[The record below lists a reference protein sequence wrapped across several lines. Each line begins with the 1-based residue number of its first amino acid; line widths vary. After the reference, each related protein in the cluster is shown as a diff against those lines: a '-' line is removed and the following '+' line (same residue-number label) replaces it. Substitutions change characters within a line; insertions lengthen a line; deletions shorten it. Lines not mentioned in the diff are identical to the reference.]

1 MEKYPINWGPSP
13 FFWVRPH
20 FFGAIFFTCTATISR
35 KIRGLVIRFCGW
47 RSCACI
53 VFNSIAPTMPNWL
66 LPEYIAD
73 VLPSEARKIE
83 ELRRLMLDN
92 FRLYGYE
99 LVMPPMLEYV
109 ESLLTGAGAD
119 TDLRTFKLVDQ
130 ISGRM
135 LGLRADMTTQV
146 ARIDAHLLNRATV
159 TRLCYAGSV
168 LHTRPSGLH
177 STREPFQIGAE
188 IYGHAGLEADAEI
201 QELALGSLALAG
213 FSDVRL
219 DLTHVGVLR
228 AILAQDP
235 AATKDYEAIVTLLRG
250 KDVPGLQQQ
259 TAKYNETT
267 RAALLALPN
276 LYGDVEVLKRAREV
290 LPALPGIT
298 HALAELA
305 ALAASAI
312 GRADVAIDLADLRG
326 YQYESGAMFAL
337 YVPGL
342 PNAVARGG
350 RYDHVGEAFGR
361 ARPATGF
368 SLDLREL
375 ARLLPTAERKHSI
388 RAPWGNAPE
397 LKEKIAELRK
407 SGEVVIQ
414 SLPGHND
421 EQDEFE
427 CDRALVL
434 DESGSNWILKNLG

>member
-1 MEKYPINWGPSP
+1 
-13 FFWVRPH
+13 
-20 FFGAIFFTCTATISR
+20 
-35 KIRGLVIRFCGW
+35 
-47 RSCACI
+47 
-53 VFNSIAPTMPNWL
+53 MPNWL
-66 LPEYIAD
+66 LPENIAD

-99 LVMPPMLEYV
+99 LVMPPMLEYL
-109 ESLLTGAGAD
+109 ESLLTGAGED

-130 ISGRM
+130 LSGRM
-135 LGLRADMTTQV
+135 LGLRADMTTHV
-146 ARIDAHLLNRATV
+146 GRIDAHLLNRASV

-177 STREPFQIGAE
+177 TTREPLQIGAE

-201 QELALGSLALAG
+201 QELALASLAMAG
-213 FSDVRL
+213 FNEVRL
-219 DLTHVGVLR
+219 DLSHVGVLR
-228 AILAQDP
+228 AILEGDS
-235 AATKDYEAIVTLLRG
+235 AAVKDQAVLHQMLRA
-250 KDVPGLQQQ
+250 KDVPGLQAQ
-259 TAKYNETT
+259 TKHYAPLVRE
-267 RAALLALPN
+267 ALLALPN
-276 LYGDVEVLKRAREV
+276 LYGDIEVLKRAREV
-290 LPALPGIT
+290 LPDLPGI
-298 HALAELA
+298 AKGLAELA
-305 ALAASAI
+305 ALAATVHNSAI
-312 GRADVAIDLADLRG
+312 GRAEVAIDLADLRG

-414 SLPGHND
+414 SMPGHSN
-421 EQDEFE
+421 ELDEFE

-434 DESGSNWILKNLG
+434 DDNGSNWILKNLG

>member
-1 MEKYPINWGPSP
+1 
-13 FFWVRPH
+13 
-20 FFGAIFFTCTATISR
+20 
-35 KIRGLVIRFCGW
+35 
-47 RSCACI
+47 
-53 VFNSIAPTMPNWL
+53 MPNWL
-66 LPEYIAD
+66 LPENIAD

-83 ELRRLMLDN
+83 DLRRKMLDT

-99 LVMPPMLEYV
+99 LVMPPLLEYV
-109 ESLLTGAGAD
+109 ESLLAGAGQD
-119 TDLRTFKLVDQ
+119 TELRTFKVVDQ
-130 ISGRM
+130 ISGRL

-146 ARIDAHLLNRATV
+146 ARIDAHLLNRETV

-177 STREPFQIGAE
+177 ATREPIQIGCE

-201 QELALGSLALAG
+201 QELALASLALAG
-213 FSDVRL
+213 FDSVRL
-219 DLTHVGVLR
+219 DLCHVGILR
-228 AILAQDP
+228 ALLAEDP
-235 AATKDYEAIVTLLRG
+235 AARRDEAQLIGLLRA
-250 KDVPGLQQQ
+250 KDAPGLD
-259 TAKYNETT
+259 EFT
-267 RAALLALPN
+267 RQYAPSTRKALLALPH
-276 LYGDVEVLKRAREV
+276 LYGDVEVLARAKEE

-298 HALAELA
+298 RALAELA
-305 ALAASAI
+305 ALAAGAI

-397 LKEKIAELRK
+397 LKEKIADLRK
-407 SGEVVIQ
+407 AGEVVIQ
-414 SLPGHND
+414 SMPGHDNV
-421 EQDEFE
+421 QDEFE
-427 CDRALVL
+427 CDRVLVL
-434 DESGSNWILKNLG
+434 ENGNWILKNLG

>member
-1 MEKYPINWGPSP
+1 
-13 FFWVRPH
+13 
-20 FFGAIFFTCTATISR
+20 
-35 KIRGLVIRFCGW
+35 
-47 RSCACI
+47 
-53 VFNSIAPTMPNWL
+53 MPNWL
-66 LPEYIAD
+66 LPEHIAD

-99 LVMPPMLEYV
+99 LVMPPLLEYV
-109 ESLLTGAGAD
+109 ESLMTGAGED
-119 TDLRTFKLVDQ
+119 TNLRTFKLVDQ

-146 ARIDAHLLNRATV
+146 ARIDAHLLNRVTV

-168 LHTRPSGLH
+168 LHTLPSGLH
-177 STREPFQIGAE
+177 ATREPIQIGAE

-213 FSDVRL
+213 FTEVRL

-228 AILAQDP
+228 AILEQDK
-235 AATKDYEAIVTLLRG
+235 AAEKDHDEIVQLLRC
-250 KDVPGLQQQ
+250 KDVPGLRDL
-259 TAKYNETT
+259 ASGYADAT
-267 RAALLALPN
+267 RNALLALPN
-276 LYGDVEVLKRAREV
+276 LYGDVEVLKRARNA
-290 LPALPGIT
+290 LPELPGIT
-298 HALAELA
+298 RALAELA

-312 GRADVAIDLADLRG
+312 GRAEVAIDLADLRG

-368 SLDLREL
+368 SMDLREL

-414 SLPGHND
+414 SLPGHNN

>member
-1 MEKYPINWGPSP
+1 
-13 FFWVRPH
+13 
-20 FFGAIFFTCTATISR
+20 
-35 KIRGLVIRFCGW
+35 
-47 RSCACI
+47 
-53 VFNSIAPTMPNWL
+53 MPNWL
-66 LPEYIAD
+66 LPENIAD

-83 ELRRLMLDN
+83 DLRRKMLDT

-99 LVMPPMLEYV
+99 LVMPPLLEYV
-109 ESLLTGAGAD
+109 DSLLAGAGQD
-119 TDLRTFKLVDQ
+119 TELRTFKVVDQ
-130 ISGRM
+130 LSGRL

-146 ARIDAHLLNRATV
+146 ARIDAHLLNRDTV

-177 STREPFQIGAE
+177 ATREPIQIGCE
-188 IYGHAGLEADAEI
+188 NYGHAGLEADAEI
-201 QELALGSLALAG
+201 QELALSSVALAG
-213 FSDVRL
+213 FTDVRL
-219 DLTHVGVLR
+219 DLCHVGILR
-228 AILAQDP
+228 ALLAEDP
-235 AATKDYEAIVTLLRG
+235 AARRDEAQLTCLLRA
-250 KDVPGLQQQ
+250 KDAPGLDEFTQN
-259 TAKYNETT
+259 YLPDT
-267 RAALLALPN
+267 RKALLALPQ
-276 LYGDVEVLKRAREV
+276 LYGDVEVLARAKEA

-298 HALAELA
+298 RALAELA

-312 GRADVAIDLADLRG
+312 GRAEVAIDLADLRG

-397 LKEKIAELRK
+397 LREKIADLRK
-407 SGEVVIQ
+407 AGEVVIQ
-414 SLPGHND
+414 SMPGHDNV
-421 EQDEFE
+421 QDEFE
-427 CDRALVL
+427 CDRVLVL
-434 DESGSNWILKNLG
+434 ENGNWILKILG

>member
-1 MEKYPINWGPSP
+1 
-13 FFWVRPH
+13 
-20 FFGAIFFTCTATISR
+20 
-35 KIRGLVIRFCGW
+35 
-47 RSCACI
+47 
-53 VFNSIAPTMPNWL
+53 MPNWL
-66 LPEYIAD
+66 LPEHIAD

-99 LVMPPMLEYV
+99 LVMPPLLEYV
-109 ESLLTGAGAD
+109 DSLLTGAGQD

-146 ARIDAHLLNRATV
+146 ARIDAHLLNRDSV

-177 STREPFQIGAE
+177 ATREPLQIGAE

-201 QELALGSLALAG
+201 QELALASLALAG
-213 FSDVRL
+213 FPEVRL
-219 DLTHVGVLR
+219 DLSHVGVVRALLESDPLARKDEAALYALLR
-228 AILAQDP
+228 A
-235 AATKDYEAIVTLLRG
+235 KDT
-250 KDVPGLQQQ
+250 PGLD
-259 TAKYNETT
+259 AISRAYAAPT

-276 LYGDVEVLKRAREV
+276 LYGDIDVLQRARAV
-290 LPALPGIT
+290 LPDLPGMAR
-298 HALAELA
+298 ALAELA
-305 ALAASAI
+305 ALAGSAI
-312 GRADVAIDLADLRG
+312 GRAEIAVDLADLRG
-326 YQYESGAMFAL
+326 YAYESGAMFAL

-397 LKEKIAELRK
+397 LREKIAQLRK
-407 SGEVVIQ
+407 AGEVVIQ
-414 SLPGHND
+414 SLPGHDN

-427 CDRALVL
+427 CDRVLVL
-434 DESGSNWILKNLG
+434 DNSNWILKNLG

>member
-1 MEKYPINWGPSP
+1 
-13 FFWVRPH
+13 
-20 FFGAIFFTCTATISR
+20 
-35 KIRGLVIRFCGW
+35 
-47 RSCACI
+47 
-53 VFNSIAPTMPNWL
+53 MPNWL
-66 LPEYIAD
+66 LPENIAD

-83 ELRRLMLDN
+83 ELRRLILDN

-99 LVMPPMLEYV
+99 LVMPPLLEYV
-109 ESLLTGAGAD
+109 DSLLTGAGKD

-130 ISGRM
+130 LSGRM

-146 ARIDAHLLNRATV
+146 ARIDAHLLNRASV

-177 STREPFQIGAE
+177 ATREPYQIGAE

-201 QELALGSLALAG
+201 QELALASLALAG
-213 FSDVRL
+213 FDNVRL
-219 DLTHVGVLR
+219 DLCHVGVLR
-228 AILAQDP
+228 ALLNDDP
-235 AATKDYEAIVTLLRG
+235 KAAADEAAITALLRA
-250 KDVPGLQQQ
+250 KDVPGLREL
-259 TAKYNETT
+259 TAGYAEST
-267 RAALLALPN
+267 RQALLALPQ
-276 LYGDVEVLKRAREV
+276 LYGDVEVLGRAREA

-298 HALAELA
+298 RALSELA
-305 ALAASAI
+305 ALAGSAI

-375 ARLLPTAERKHSI
+375 ARLLPVAERKHSI

-397 LKEKIAELRK
+397 LREKIAELRK

-414 SLPGHND
+414 SLPGHDN

-427 CDRALVL
+427 YDRVLVQE
-434 DESGSNWILKNLG
+434 DGNWILKLLG